1 MSIIGPI
8 GIDRFLH
15 EYWQN
20 SPLLIRNA
28 TKQFANVLSV
38 EELAGLSLEKDI
50 ESRLVQWDPQ
60 TDQWQMESGP
70 FTEDR
75 FAALPE
81 ENWTLL
87 VQSVDQWVPEVAEI
101 LDRFHFLPR
110 WRLDDVMIS
119 YAAPGGG
126 VGPHFDYYDVF
137 LLQVSG
143 QRNWRLGQ
151 RCDETSELRVDQ
163 PLRLLD
169 RFEQSNQYLLREG
182 DMLYVPG
189 GLAHWG
195 MAEEE
200 GSVTWSIG
208 FRAPSA
214 AELFVSAAERLA
226 AELPES
232 LRYRDPAQIRG
243 GSLIEGSVDQGLE
256 ALFAS
261 FSKADLMH
269 AVKQAFIAQVTE
281 PRYLDAGDLLSDE
294 EVDSIIEDIENG
306 CAVIERSP
314 HSRFAYRITGS
325 SSAELFV
332 DGVSYSVRE
341 EEAEII
347 CDGEI
352 EPESLDQVLIQKLL
366 QTGALIAI

>member
-15 EYWQN
+15 EYWQ
-20 SPLLIRNA
+20 SKPLLIRNA

-38 EELAGLSLEKDI
+38 EELAGLSLEEKI
-50 ESRLVQWDPQ
+50 ESRLVQWDPKNHE
-60 TDQWQMESGP
+60 WQLEEGP
-70 FTEDR
+70 FSEET
-75 FAALPE
+75 FASLPE

-101 LDRFHFLPR
+101 LNRFHFLPR

-143 QRNWRLGQ
+143 ERNWRLGQ
-151 RCDETSELRVDQ
+151 WCNENSALRVDQ

-169 RFEQSNQYLLREG
+169 GFEQSNQYLLRAG
-182 DMLYVPG
+182 DMLYVPA

-195 MAEEE
+195 AAEEE

-208 FRAPSA
+208 FRSPSA
-214 AELFVSAAERLA
+214 AELLVSAAERIA
-226 AELPES
+226 ADIPES
-232 LRYRDPAQIRG
+232 RRYRDPIQIKG
-243 GSLIEGSVDQGLE
+243 GSLIDGSVDHGLD
-256 ALFAS
+256 ALFRN
-261 FSKADLMH
+261 FSKDDLME
-269 AVKQAFIAQVTE
+269 AVKQAFVAQVTE
-281 PRYLDAGDLLSDE
+281 PRYLDVADLLSDE
-294 EVDSIIEDIENG
+294 DLESIREDIENG
-306 CAVIERSP
+306 CALIERSP
-314 HSRFAYRITGS
+314 HSRFVYRINGS
-325 SSAELFV
+325 NSAELYV
-332 DGVSYSVRE
+332 DGVSYSVKDD
-341 EEAEII
+341 EAEMI

-352 EPESLDQVLIQKLL
+352 EPELL
-366 QTGALIAI
+366 NPELVEMLLKSGALIAI